1 VTRRHRFAARPLAMP
16 LALLL
21 LLQPLTPRPSAADD
35 FSSESKV
42 GVVLMVVCGLALKA
56 TLAAPVPWSGIAAV
70 SCLMGFLDAAMS
82 PDENTPAA
90 PPPTP

>member
-1 VTRRHRFAARPLAMP
+1 MRGNRFAARPLALL

-21 LLQPLTPRPSAADD
+21 LLQPLTPRPAAADD
-35 FSSESKV
+35 LSSESKL

-70 SCLMGFLDAAMS
+70 SCLMGFLDAALS
-82 PDENTPAA
+82 SDEYAPPT